1 MTQLNYGPISASLA
15 TLKANKMH
23 VKFVFSV

>member
-1 MTQLNYGPISASLA
+1 MDLFQLEESCWA

-23 VKFVFSV
+23 VKSVFSV

>member
-1 MTQLNYGPISASLA
+1 MDLFQLEESCLA

-23 VKFVFSV
+23 VKLVFSM